1 MQKFAYYENGKKEV
15 FNLEQVK
22 RLYDVVVDNEQKQ
35 SGTTFDLWLEE
46 MERMQ
51 ILIRFRTIQAVQK
64 TVYFALLIDG
74 NLTRVYNLVYMSIC
88 AHFAPFSGVIVLV

>member
-15 FNLEQVK
+15 FTLEQVK
-22 RLYDVVVDNEQKQ
+22 RLYDVIVDNEQKQ

-51 ILIRFRTIQAVQK
+51 ILIRFRTI
-64 TVYFALLIDG
+64 
-74 NLTRVYNLVYMSIC
+74 
-88 AHFAPFSGVIVLV
+88 